1 MRMSALDWGMLVTL
15 SILWGGS
22 FFFNQ
27 VALGELPPFTVVF
40 GRIFLAALI
49 LWGVILLRG
58 IAVPRSPVV
67 WLSFLGMAILN
78 NAIPFSLLAW
88 GQTHISSSLAAILN
102 ATTPLFGVV
111 VAHVLTN
118 DERAT
123 PAKIFGVLAGFGGVA
138 IMIGVD
144 ALADIGID
152 ILAQLACLGAATS
165 YAFSS
170 IFGRRF
176 KRLGVTPMLTAA
188 GQVTASSLILLPLM
202 LIIDQPWS
210 LPIPGMHTV
219 LSILGIATLSTALAY
234 ILFFRILSS
243 AGATN
248 LMLVTFLIPVSAIL
262 LGVLFLGEALAVRH
276 IIGMAGIGIGLAAI
290 DGRLLDRLRK
300 PKFS

>member
-27 VALGELPPFTVVF
+27 VALAELPPFTVVF

-58 IAVPRSPVV
+58 LPVPRAPVI

-111 VAHVLTN
+111 VAHVLTS

-202 LIIDQPWS
+202 LFIDQPWS
-210 LPIPGMHTV
+210 LPMPGMHSV

-262 LGVLFLGEALAVRH
+262 LGVLFLGEALALRH

>member
-27 VALGELPPFTVVF
+27 VALEDLPPFTVVF

-58 IAVPRSPVV
+58 LAVPRIPVI

-111 VAHVLTN
+111 VAHVLTS

-123 PAKIFGVLAGFGGVA
+123 PAKVFGVLAGFGGVA

-176 KRLGVTPMLTAA
+176 KRLGLTPMVTAA
-188 GQVTASSLILLPLM
+188 GQVTVSSMILLPLV
-202 LIIDQPWS
+202 LIVDRPWT
-210 LPIPGMHTV
+210 LPMPGSDTI

-262 LGVLFLGEALAVRH
+262 LGVLFLGEALAARH
-276 IIGMAGIGIGLAAI
+276 VIGMAGIGIGLAAI